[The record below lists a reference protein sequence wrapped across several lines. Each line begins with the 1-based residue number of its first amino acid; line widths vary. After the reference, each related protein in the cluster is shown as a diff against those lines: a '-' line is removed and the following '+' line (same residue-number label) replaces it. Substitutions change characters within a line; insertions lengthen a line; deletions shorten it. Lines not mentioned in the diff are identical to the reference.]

1 MAKTVLITGAAKRIG
16 RAISLTLAKAGWN
29 IAVHYNQSEKEA
41 ADLVEELKTANIQ
54 SHAFCADLNNSEHV
68 KTLFR
73 SANEKLGPI
82 TALVNN
88 ASLFERDTLA
98 DLDKS
103 LYDAHMNVNLLAPV
117 LLTQALSAQ
126 DIDWSQFDANIVNII
141 DQRVLNLRPNFTSYT
156 LSKAALWTFTQTS
169 AMELAPKIR
178 VNAIGPGPTLA
189 SKRQSSAQFAH
200 QVSQVPLGKSANAD
214 DIAAGVQFLMSS
226 PSITGEFIAM
236 DGGQHLPSSISTEEE

>member
-16 RAISLTLAKAGWN
+16 RAISLNLANAGWN
-29 IAVHYNQSEKEA
+29 VAVHYKNS
-41 ADLVEELKTANIQ
+41 ADDAGELVRCLRTANV
-54 SHAFCADLNNSEHV
+54 HADAFCADLKDADQV
-68 KTLFR
+68 KNLFA
-73 SANEKLGPI
+73 SAAEKLGPI

-98 DLDKS
+98 DLSES
-103 LYDAHMNVNLLAPV
+103 LYAAHMNINLLAPV
-117 LLTQALSAQ
+117 LLTQAMAAQ
-126 DIDWSQFDANIVNII
+126 TIDWSMCDANIVNIV
-141 DQRVLNLRPNFTSYT
+141 DQRVLNLRPAFTSYT

-169 AMELAPKIR
+169 AMELAPNIR

-189 SKRQSSAQFAH
+189 SKRQSTDQFAR
-200 QVSQVPLGKSANAD
+200 QVAQVPLGKSASAD

-226 PSITGEFIAM
+226 PSITGEFISM